1 MVTRQGTVLPLRPD
15 IPDRIALEAVGP
27 RVARAKQT
35 GARVGVVTGKFNI
48 MHPGHL
54 RLLRFASE
62 NCDVLVVGILPD
74 SAPGVTVTAGLRAE
88 ALLAISMVSEVVLMD
103 ESIEA
108 LLTTFQPDLVVK
120 GKEYAARFNE
130 EATILE
136 AWGGELLFSSGEV
149 LFSSL
154 DLLQREF
161 ATTNFSS
168 IAKPSDYPDRH
179 SFTMRKLAGVVK
191 AMSKAKVVVIGDLIV
206 DTYITCDP
214 LGMSQEDPTIVV
226 TPIDRKTFVGGAG
239 IVAAHARGL
248 GADVSF
254 VSVSGADREAAFA
267 ADMLK
272 SYGVD
277 AHLIADESRPTTHK
291 QRYRAH
297 NKTLLRVN
305 ELRQHGVNAAIAA
318 KLTGLASDLIAD
330 ADVVLFSDFNY
341 GCLVQPV
348 VDALSEAGRT
358 RGAIMAADSQAS
370 SQLSDISRFK
380 GMHFVTPTEREAR
393 LALGDFDS
401 GLSVLADNLQRK
413 SGAHSVLITLGGEGL
428 LTYAPDGDAFLVDQL
443 PALNSSPK
451 DVAGAGDSLFTATA
465 LALHGGASIWMAA
478 YLGAIAAACQV
489 SRVGNLPLSASE
501 LLKEL
506 SL

>member
-1 MVTRQGTVLPLRPD
+1 MLPLRPD
-15 IPDRIALEAVGP
+15 IPGRIASGPVAARLEI
-27 RVARAKQT
+27 ARRDQ
-35 GARVGVVTGKFNI
+35 ARIGLVTGKFNI
-48 MHPGHL
+48 VHPGHL

-62 NCDVLVVGILPD
+62 NCDVLVVAILPD
-74 SAPGVTVTAGLRAE
+74 SAPGVTVTASLRAE

-103 ESIEA
+103 APIEN
-108 LLTTFQPDLVVK
+108 LLRLFQPDLVVK
-120 GKEYAARFNE
+120 GKEYASRFNE
-130 EATILE
+130 EAHVLE
-136 AWGGELLFSSGEV
+136 DWGGELLFSSGEV

-161 ATTNFSS
+161 ASS
-168 IAKPSDYPDRH
+168 GASTITKPADYPERH
-179 SFTMRKLAGVVK
+179 GFTMHRLAAVVK
-191 AMSKAKVVVIGDLIV
+191 GMANAKVVVIGDLIV

-254 VSVSGADREAAFA
+254 VSVSGADSEAAFA

-272 SYGVD
+272 TYGVK
-277 AHLIADESRPTTHK
+277 AHLIADDSRPTTHK

-305 ELRQHGVNAAIAA
+305 ELRQHGVNASIAA
-318 KLTGLASDLIAD
+318 RLVGLASELIAE
-330 ADVVLFSDFNY
+330 ADIVLFSDFNY
-341 GCLVQPV
+341 GCLIQPV
-348 VDALSEAGRT
+348 VDALTDAGRAA
-358 RGAIMAADSQAS
+358 RAIMAADSQAS

-393 LALGDFDS
+393 LALGDRDA
-401 GLSVLADNLQRK
+401 GLSVIADTLQRK
-413 SGAHSVLITLGGEGL
+413 AQAQSVLITLGGEGL
-428 LTYAPDGDAFLVDQL
+428 LTYARHGDGYLMDQL
-443 PALNSSPK
+443 PAFNSAPR

-465 LALHGGASIWMAA
+465 MALHAGADIWMAA
-478 YLGAIAAACQV
+478 YLGAIAAGCQV
-489 SRVGNLPLSASE
+489 SRVGNLPLSAGE
-501 LLKEL
+501 ILKEL
-506 SL
+506 GN